1 MTASGRPSPGR
12 RADHLAISRH
22 IRPGELVLDVGCGD
36 GQLMELLQQDRGAR
50 TRGLEVEQA
59 GVNRC
64 VAKGLAVVQGDAD
77 RDLPVYPD
85 DAFDAAILS
94 KTIQEMARPK
104 FVLGELSRI
113 ARRVIVS
120 FRNYGHWRVRASLL
134 TSGRIPALGANRAW
148 WSDGARRP
156 CTARDMA
163 ELAEELGLSLTAIT
177 AASGATGDRRSLTRF
192 NWTAEELVFV
202 LERGERPGAL
212 LSAAP
217 EPSQHDP

>member
-1 MTASGRPSPGR
+1 MR
-12 RADHLAISRH
+12 RADHVAIAQF
-22 IRPGELVLDVGCGD
+22 IKPGELVLDVGCGD
-36 GQLMELLQQDRGAR
+36 GQLMELLQSERGAR

-77 RDLPVYPD
+77 NDLPVYPD
-85 DAFDAAILS
+85 GAFDAAILS
-94 KTIQEMARPK
+94 KTVQELARPK

-113 ARRVIVS
+113 ARKVIVS
-120 FRNYGHWRVRASLL
+120 FRNYGHWKVRTALL
-134 TSGRIPALGANRAW
+134 TSGRIPSLSSGDTGW

-163 ELAEELGLSLTAIT
+163 ELAQVLGLGIT
-177 AASGATGDRRSLTRF
+177 AATAVSGSPVGASALTRL

-202 LERGERPGAL
+202 LERGKTQVE
-212 LSAAP
+212 
-217 EPSQHDP
+217 

>member
-1 MTASGRPSPGR
+1 MKSGPGSHGIR
-12 RADHLAISRH
+12 RADHVAIAQF
-22 IRPGELVLDVGCGD
+22 INPGDLVLDVGCGD
-36 GQLMELLQQDRGAR
+36 GQLMELLQSERGAR

-77 RDLPVYPD
+77 HDLPDYPD
-85 DAFDAAILS
+85 TAFDVAILS
-94 KTIQEMARPK
+94 KTIQELARPK
-104 FVLGELSRI
+104 FVLAELSRI

-120 FRNYGHWRVRASLL
+120 FRNYGHWKVRTALL
-134 TSGRIPALGANRAW
+134 TSGRIPSLASNSSW

-163 ELAEELGLSLTAIT
+163 DLAGELGLRVSAATAV
-177 AASGATGDRRSLTRF
+177 SGTPADANALRRL

-202 LERGERPGAL
+202 LERGKAEA
-212 LSAAP
+212 
-217 EPSQHDP
+217 E

>member
-1 MTASGRPSPGR
+1 MKSGPGSHGIR
-12 RADHLAISRH
+12 RADHVAIAQF
-22 IRPGELVLDVGCGD
+22 INKGDLVLDVGCGD
-36 GQLMELLQQDRGAR
+36 GQLMELLQSERGAR

-64 VAKGLAVVQGDAD
+64 VTKGLAVVQGDAD

-94 KTIQEMARPK
+94 KTIQELPRPK

-120 FRNYGHWRVRASLL
+120 FRNYGHWKVRTALL
-134 TSGRIPALGANRAW
+134 TTGRIPSLASNSSW

-163 ELAEELGLSLTAIT
+163 ELAAELGLSVAAATAVSGSPVD
-177 AASGATGDRRSLTRF
+177 AAALSRL

-202 LERGERPGAL
+202 LERTKARAE
-212 LSAAP
+212 
-217 EPSQHDP
+217 

>member
-1 MTASGRPSPGR
+1 MKSGPGSQGMR
-12 RADHLAISRH
+12 RADHVAIAQF
-22 IRPGELVLDVGCGD
+22 IKPGELVLDVGCGD
-36 GQLMELLQQDRGAR
+36 GQLMELLQSERGAR

-64 VAKGLAVVQGDAD
+64 VIKGLAVVQGDAD

-94 KTIQEMARPK
+94 KTLQELARPK
-104 FVLGELSRI
+104 FVLAELSRI
-113 ARRVIVS
+113 ARKVIVS
-120 FRNYGHWRVRASLL
+120 FRNYGHWKVRTALL
-134 TSGRIPALGANRAW
+134 TTGRIPSLASNSSW

-163 ELAEELGLSLTAIT
+163 ELASELGLRIT
-177 AASGATGDRRSLTRF
+177 AAAAVNGSPVDAAALTRL

-202 LERGERPGAL
+202 LERGKARAE
-212 LSAAP
+212 
-217 EPSQHDP
+217 

>member
-1 MTASGRPSPGR
+1 MKSGPGSQGMR
-12 RADHLAISRH
+12 RADHVAIAQF
-22 IRPGELVLDVGCGD
+22 INAGELVLDVGCGD
-36 GQLMELLQQDRGAR
+36 GQLMELLQLERGAR

-64 VAKGLAVVQGDAD
+64 VSKGLAVVQGDAD

-85 DAFDAAILS
+85 KAFDAAILS
-94 KTIQEMARPK
+94 KTIQELARPK

-113 ARRVIVS
+113 ARKTIIS
-120 FRNYGHWRVRASLL
+120 FRNYGHWKVRTALL
-134 TSGRIPALGANRAW
+134 TTGRIPSLATNSGW

-163 ELAEELGLSLTAIT
+163 ELAEELGLRIT
-177 AASGATGDRRSLTRF
+177 AATAVSGTPVTSSALTRL

-202 LERGERPGAL
+202 LERGKTET
-212 LSAAP
+212 
-217 EPSQHDP
+217 E

>member
-1 MTASGRPSPGR
+1 MKSGPGSSGMR
-12 RADHLAISRH
+12 RADHVAIAQF
-22 IRPGELVLDVGCGD
+22 IEAGDLVLDVGCGD
-36 GQLMELLQQDRGAR
+36 GQLMELLQTERRAK

-64 VAKGLAVVQGDAD
+64 VAKGLAVVQGNAD
-77 RDLPVYPD
+77 DDLPVYPD

-94 KTIQEMARPK
+94 KTIQELARPK
-104 FVLGELSRI
+104 FVLDELARI

-134 TSGRIPALGANRAW
+134 TSGRIPSLGSSKAW

-163 ELAEELGLSLTAIT
+163 ELVGELGLKVTAIAPVGGEKT
-177 AASGATGDRRSLTRF
+177 DAASLTRL

-202 LERGERPGAL
+202 LERGAQPTE
-212 LSAAP
+212 
-217 EPSQHDP
+217 